1 MELIIGGAYQ
11 GKRALAEKLHPEI
24 MWISGESCT
33 MEELIRCQGVDG
45 FQKVIRRE
53 LQEGRNPEALAQ
65 ALIEKNPGIV
75 LISEEVGYGVVPID
89 AFERS
94 YREAVGRTC
103 TRLASACTRV
113 TRVIC
118 GIGTVIKDA

>member
-24 MWISGESCT
+24 AWVSGESCT
-33 MEELIRCQGVDG
+33 FEELMECKGLDG

-53 LQEGRNPEALAQ
+53 LLEGRNPQQLAE
-65 ALIEKNPGIV
+65 ALIERNPEIV
-75 LISEEVGYGVVPID
+75 LISEEVGYGVVPVD
-89 AFERS
+89 AFERA
-94 YREAVGRTC
+94 YREEVGRTC
-103 TRLASACTRV
+103 TKLACVCTKV